1 MPTRKQRKRLQ
12 KERRHEYETVW
23 VDGEG
28 NELEEPPEDD
38 PSAPPARRADPKK
51 PQQKSSQRRSSTS
64 ARTPLPPSWRRAAK
78 RSLIMGAVVLVFMY
92 LINAKAKGGARA
104 FAAVELGVL
113 YALLFTPF
121 TYYLDQFS
129 YRRYLR
135 KSGQQPTK
143 R

>member
-1 MPTRKQRKRLQ
+1 MPTRKQRKRVL

-28 NELEEPPEDD
+28 KELEEPPDD
-38 PSAPPARRADPKK
+38 APSAPRERRPDAKK
-51 PQQKSSQRRSSTS
+51 PQQKNSQRRSSNST
-64 ARTPLPPSWRRAAK
+64 RTPLPPSWRRAAK

-92 LINAKAKGGARA
+92 LINAKAKGGTRA

-113 YALLFTPF
+113 YAFLFTPF

>member
-1 MPTRKQRKRLQ
+1 MPSRKQRKRAQ

-28 NELEEPPEDD
+28 NELEEPPDD
-38 PSAPPARRADPKK
+38 APAAPRKRSADAKK
-51 PQQKSSQRRSSTS
+51 PQQKSSQRRSSNST
-64 ARTPLPPSWRRAAK
+64 RTPLPPSWRRAAK

-92 LINAKAKGGARA
+92 LINSKAKGGARA

-113 YALLFTPF
+113 YALLFIPF
-121 TYYLDQFS
+121 TYYLDRFS
-129 YRRYLR
+129 YGRYLR
-135 KSGQQPTK
+135 KTGKQPTK